1 MVFQPQEARQAIT
14 KKNMWTKSIQA
25 NLVLLSVAVGYLA
38 MWSFWN
44 LHSAVK

>member
-14 KKNMWTKSIQA
+14 KKYMWIKSIQA

-44 LHSAVK
+44 LHSAMK